1 MSFSDYF
8 FLTMYVLILIELL
21 VVIIWRITCFFKKSC
36 TWKKCPY
43 RQEYHLSRHIG
54 WLEKGCKK
62 FPPTEEELEEEE
74 RELDKLNELI
84 EQLREE
90 NRHSE

>member
-36 TWKKCPY
+36 TWKNCPY
-43 RQEYHLSRHIG
+43 RQEYHLSMHIG
-54 WLEKGCKK
+54 CLEKGCKK

-90 NRHSE
+90 NRNSE